1 MIKKTLQLEPISC
14 PSCIKK
20 INRALMRQNG
30 ISSAE
35 VMFNSSK
42 VKVAFDENLI
52 TLEEIQNVI
61 TNLGY
66 VVKSSK

>member
-14 PSCIKK
+14 PSCIEK

>member
-14 PSCIKK
+14 PSCIEK

-35 VMFNSSK
+35 VTFNSSK

>member
-1 MIKKTLQLEPISC
+1 MINKTLQLEPISC
-14 PSCIKK
+14 PSCIEK
-20 INRALMRQNG
+20 INRALMRQKG
-30 ISSAE
+30 VSSAE

-42 VKVAFDENLI
+42 VKVAFDETLI
-52 TLEEIQNVI
+52 TFEEIQNVI

>member
-1 MIKKTLQLEPISC
+1 MINKTLQLEPISC
-14 PSCIKK
+14 PSCIEK
-20 INRALMRQNG
+20 INRALMRQKG
-30 ISSAE
+30 VSSAE

-42 VKVAFDENLI
+42 VKVAFDETLI